1 MFYITSNKE
10 IKHQKFP
17 QSSVSIDFKNSNMIR
32 HFLKAIFYAAMEDFE
47 LFLESSTIHGLVYI
61 AKNRRLWKL
70 FWTTTV
76 LVGFVAAGVMIYQS
90 FKDWSESPVT
100 TTIETIPISELKLPK
115 VTVCP
120 PKNTFTNLNYDLK
133 NIETMTLDNDTRWEL
148 IFYAVELIQD
158 HQYEDYMSNLTGM
171 EEKNRYYNWY
181 HSYSILLPQIMF
193 WGKEY
198 ICKVGNLCGFDGN
211 YRLTY
216 GASIHSTEGS
226 YSTKYFGEPFDDG
239 LEIQRNFKSYLIINI
254 PKDEQVLKN
263 ATLYFEIEKV
273 MLKGFDKFYVYSSID
288 KVLRKTS
295 LDFMP
300 NPYHLDLAP
309 NETGEYFLFIYERKM
324 SQTDLNNVNMEQ
336 MPGFRVRWYFSE
348 ELAQSPPAAEN
359 VLPEFFWNTF
369 FAFPNIL

>member
-1 MFYITSNKE
+1 M
-10 IKHQKFP
+10 
-17 QSSVSIDFKNSNMIR
+17 
-32 HFLKAIFYAAMEDFE
+32 
-47 LFLESSTIHGLVYI
+47 
-61 AKNRRLWKL
+61 
-70 FWTTTV
+70 
-76 LVGFVAAGVMIYQS
+76 
-90 FKDWSESPVT
+90 
-100 TTIETIPISELKLPK
+100 
-115 VTVCP
+115 TVCP

-158 HQYEDYMSNLTGM
+158 HQYEYYMSNLTGM

-198 ICKVGNLCGFDGN
+198 ICKVGNCGFDGN
-211 YRLTY
+211 YRLAY
-216 GASIHSTEGS
+216 GASIHTTEGS

-263 ATLYFEIEKV
+263 ATLYFEVEKS